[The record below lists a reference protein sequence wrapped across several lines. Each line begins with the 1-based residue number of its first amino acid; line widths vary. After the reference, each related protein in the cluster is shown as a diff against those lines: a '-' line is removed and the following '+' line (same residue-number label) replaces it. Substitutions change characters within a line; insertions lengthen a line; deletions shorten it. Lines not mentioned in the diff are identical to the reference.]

1 MGKAREESVMSLF
14 RTLMLCVLLAGL
26 VACQKEEAPA
36 QPAQTEVKAPV
47 DGDDKAWRE
56 YLTAVAKQ
64 YIGRGE
70 GRLKPYVTY
79 LRAGEDP
86 ARHIEQSLEFI
97 ARGMEKGTLLIFA
110 SPDSAFTAD
119 VISQIFTQAK
129 PEDAARLGRNG
140 VQMLFVGAAADEA
153 KVREA
158 IAVTGMQLR
167 FHETK

>member
-1 MGKAREESVMSLF
+1 MSLF

-26 VACQKEEAPA
+26 AACQKEEAP
-36 QPAQTEVKAPV
+36 PPVQTEVKAPV
-47 DGDDKAWRE
+47 NGDDKAWRE

-64 YIGRGE
+64 YAGRGE
-70 GRLKPYVTY
+70 GRLKPFITY

-86 ARHIEQSLEFI
+86 ARHIEQTLEFI
-97 ARGMEKGTLLIFA
+97 ARGMDKGTLLIFA

-140 VQMLFVGAAADEA
+140 VQMLFVGAQADEA

-158 IAVTGMQLR
+158 VAVTGMQLR
-167 FHETK
+167 FHEAK